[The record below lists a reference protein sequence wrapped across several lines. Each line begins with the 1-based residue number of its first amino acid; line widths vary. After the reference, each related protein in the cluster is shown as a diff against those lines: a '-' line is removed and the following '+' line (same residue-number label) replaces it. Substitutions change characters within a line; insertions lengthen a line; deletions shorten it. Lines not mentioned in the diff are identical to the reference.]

1 MNEQNYDQEMM
12 MRQKVEKREKVDT
25 IIAYCLIVILIGCI
39 AILSILKLT
48 KKEDEVK
55 PDDHTPSYA
64 TLNDVVTNLN
74 NSNLDVTASTS
85 NNAVVVTTKDGSLN
99 LNIPLVN
106 NELEVT
112 YNKDNEEVVTN
123 IYKEITTNLCVFYG
137 NTNDIC
143 TSVVN
148 NITKDST
155 VNGIRF
161 ITEGDNT
168 KVYINLLA
176 SIDVSSYKEEY
187 TEETIKDIDINNYSL
202 NINDVNVSNIVINNS
217 DTDIVFTSDL
227 KNNNS
232 DKYTITIKLYDEN
245 NNSIGEESKEYASE
259 DKLEIKFTYSDSLL
273 KDNVKKYGEGI
284 NITR

>member
-12 MRQKVEKREKVDT
+12 MRQKVEKREKIDT
-25 IIAYCLIVILIGCI
+25 IIAYCLIVVLLACI

-48 KKEDEVK
+48 KKDDVVK

-137 NTNDIC
+137 NANDIC

-155 VNGIRF
+155 ISGIRF

-176 SIDVSSYKEEY
+176 SIDISSYKEEY
-187 TEETIKDIDINNYSL
+187 TEETIKDISVNNYSL
-202 NINDVNVSNIVINNS
+202 NISDVNVNNIVINNS

-245 NNSIGEESKEYASE
+245 NNSIGEESKEYTTE
-259 DKLEIKFTYSDSLL
+259 DKMEIKFTYSDSLL
-273 KDNVKKYGEGI
+273 KDNIKKYSI

>member
-1 MNEQNYDQEMM
+1 MNEEEM
-12 MRQKVEKREKVDT
+12 MRQKIEKREKVDT

-39 AILSILKLT
+39 VILSILKLT

-187 TEETIKDIDINNYSL
+187 TEETIKDISINNYSL

-245 NNSIGEESKEYASE
+245 NNSIGEESKEYTTE

-273 KDNVKKYGEGI
+273 KDNVKKYSI

>member
-1 MNEQNYDQEMM
+1 MNEEEM
-12 MRQKVEKREKVDT
+12 MRQKIEKREKVDT

-106 NELEVT
+106 NELEVA

-187 TEETIKDIDINNYSL
+187 TEETIKDISINNYSL

-232 DKYTITIKLYDEN
+232 DKYTITVKLYDEN
-245 NNSIGEESKEYASE
+245 NNSIGEESKEYTTE

-273 KDNVKKYGEGI
+273 KDNVKKYSI

>member
-1 MNEQNYDQEMM
+1 MNEEEMM
-12 MRQKVEKREKVDT
+12 MRQKIEKREKVDT

-39 AILSILKLT
+39 VILSILKLT

-187 TEETIKDIDINNYSL
+187 TEETIKDISINNYSL

-232 DKYTITIKLYDEN
+232 DKYTITVKLYDEN
-245 NNSIGEESKEYASE
+245 NNSIGEESKEYTTE

-273 KDNVKKYGEGI
+273 KDNVKKYSI

>member
-48 KKEDEVK
+48 KKEDVVK

-74 NSNLDVTASTS
+74 NSNLDITASTS

-187 TEETIKDIDINNYSL
+187 TEETIKDISINNYSL

-245 NNSIGEESKEYASE
+245 NNSIGEESKEYTTE

-273 KDNVKKYGEGI
+273 KDNVKKYSI

>member
-1 MNEQNYDQEMM
+1 MNEQNYDQEM

-74 NSNLDVTASTS
+74 NSNLDITASTS

-137 NTNDIC
+137 NNNDTC

-148 NITKDST
+148 NITKDNT

-176 SIDVSSYKEEY
+176 SIDISSYKEKY
-187 TEETIKDIDINNYSL
+187 TEETIKDISINNYSL

-217 DTDIVFTSDL
+217 DTDIVFTSNL

-245 NNSIGEESKEYASE
+245 NNSIGEESKEYTTE

-273 KDNVKKYGEGI
+273 KDNVKKYSI

>member
-48 KKEDEVK
+48 KKEDVVK

-161 ITEGDNT
+161 VTEGDNT

-176 SIDVSSYKEEY
+176 SIDISSYKEEY
-187 TEETIKDIDINNYSL
+187 TEETIKDISINNYSL

-232 DKYTITIKLYDEN
+232 DKYTITIKLYDGN
-245 NNSIGEESKEYASE
+245 NNSIGEESKEYTTE

-273 KDNVKKYGEGI
+273 KDNVKKYSI

>member
-25 IIAYCLIVILIGCI
+25 IIAYCLIVILIVCI

-74 NSNLDVTASTS
+74 NSNLDITASTS

-143 TSVVN
+143 SSVVN

-187 TEETIKDIDINNYSL
+187 TEETIKDISINNYSL

-217 DTDIVFTSDL
+217 DTDIVLTSDL

-232 DKYTITIKLYDEN
+232 DKYTITVKLYDEN
-245 NNSIGEESKEYASE
+245 NNSIGEESKEYTTE

-273 KDNVKKYGEGI
+273 KDNVKKYSI

>member
-74 NSNLDVTASTS
+74 NSNLDITASTS

-155 VNGIRF
+155 INGIRF

-187 TEETIKDIDINNYSL
+187 TEETIKDISINNYSL

-245 NNSIGEESKEYASE
+245 NNSIGEESKEYTTE

-273 KDNVKKYGEGI
+273 KDNVKKYSI

>member
-1 MNEQNYDQEMM
+1 MNEEEI
-12 MRQKVEKREKVDT
+12 MRMKKIEKREKVDT

-123 IYKEITTNLCVFYG
+123 IYKEITTNLCAFYG

-161 ITEGDNT
+161 VTEGDNT

-187 TEETIKDIDINNYSL
+187 TEETIKDISINNYSL

-232 DKYTITIKLYDEN
+232 DKYTITVKLYDEN
-245 NNSIGEESKEYASE
+245 NNSIGEESKEYTTE

-273 KDNVKKYGEGI
+273 KDNVKKYSI

>member
-1 MNEQNYDQEMM
+1 MNEEEMM

-48 KKEDEVK
+48 KKEDKVK

-74 NSNLDVTASTS
+74 NSNLDITASTS

-245 NNSIGEESKEYASE
+245 NNSIGEESKEYTTE

-273 KDNVKKYGEGI
+273 KDNVKKYSI

>member
-1 MNEQNYDQEMM
+1 MNEEEM
-12 MRQKVEKREKVDT
+12 MRQKIEKREKVDT

-39 AILSILKLT
+39 VILSILKLT
-48 KKEDEVK
+48 KKEDVVK

-74 NSNLDVTASTS
+74 NSNLDITASTS

-106 NELEVT
+106 NELEVA

-155 VNGIRF
+155 INGIRF

-176 SIDVSSYKEEY
+176 SIDVSNNKEEY
-187 TEETIKDIDINNYSL
+187 TEETIKDISINNYSL

-232 DKYTITIKLYDEN
+232 DKYTITVKLYDEN
-245 NNSIGEESKEYASE
+245 NNSIGEESKEYTTE

-273 KDNVKKYGEGI
+273 KDNVKKYSI

>member
-74 NSNLDVTASTS
+74 NSNLDITASTS

-143 TSVVN
+143 SSVVN

-187 TEETIKDIDINNYSL
+187 TEETIKDISINNYSL
-202 NINDVNVSNIVINNS
+202 NINDVNVNNIVINNS

-245 NNSIGEESKEYASE
+245 NNSIGEESKEYTTE

-273 KDNVKKYGEGI
+273 KDNVKKYSI

>member
-1 MNEQNYDQEMM
+1 MNEEEMM
-12 MRQKVEKREKVDT
+12 MRQKIEKREKVDT

-48 KKEDEVK
+48 KKEDVVK

-74 NSNLDVTASTS
+74 NSNLDITASTS

-176 SIDVSSYKEEY
+176 SIDISSYKEEY
-187 TEETIKDIDINNYSL
+187 TEETIKDISINNYSL

-232 DKYTITIKLYDEN
+232 DKYTITVKLYDEN
-245 NNSIGEESKEYASE
+245 NNSIGEESKEYTTE

-273 KDNVKKYGEGI
+273 KDNVKKYSI

>member
-106 NELEVT
+106 NELEIT

-161 ITEGDNT
+161 VTEGDNT

-273 KDNVKKYGEGI
+273 KDNVKKYSI

>member
-187 TEETIKDIDINNYSL
+187 TEETIKDISINNYSL

-232 DKYTITIKLYDEN
+232 DKYTITVKLYDEN
-245 NNSIGEESKEYASE
+245 NNSIGEESKEYTTE

-273 KDNVKKYGEGI
+273 KYNVKKYSI

>member
-1 MNEQNYDQEMM
+1 MNEEEM

-176 SIDVSSYKEEY
+176 SIDISSYKEEY
-187 TEETIKDIDINNYSL
+187 TEETIKDISINNYSL

-217 DTDIVFTSDL
+217 DTDIVLTSDL

-245 NNSIGEESKEYASE
+245 NNSIGEESKEYTTE

-273 KDNVKKYGEGI
+273 KENVKKYSI

>member
-1 MNEQNYDQEMM
+1 MNEEEM
-12 MRQKVEKREKVDT
+12 MRQKIEKREKVDT

-39 AILSILKLT
+39 VILSILKLT

-106 NELEVT
+106 NELEVA

-187 TEETIKDIDINNYSL
+187 TEETIKDISINNYSL

-245 NNSIGEESKEYASE
+245 NNSIGEESKEYTTE

-273 KDNVKKYGEGI
+273 KDNVKKYSI

>member
-74 NSNLDVTASTS
+74 NSNLDITASTS

-176 SIDVSSYKEEY
+176 SIDVSSYKEKY
-187 TEETIKDIDINNYSL
+187 TEETIKDISINNYSL

-232 DKYTITIKLYDEN
+232 DKYTVTIKLYDEN
-245 NNSIGEESKEYASE
+245 NNSIGEESKEYTTE

-273 KDNVKKYGEGI
+273 KDNVKKYSI

>member
-245 NNSIGEESKEYASE
+245 NNSIGEESKEYTTE

-273 KDNVKKYGEGI
+273 KDNVKKYSI

>member
-1 MNEQNYDQEMM
+1 MNEEEMM
-12 MRQKVEKREKVDT
+12 MRQKIEKREKVDT

-48 KKEDEVK
+48 KKEDVVK

-74 NSNLDVTASTS
+74 NSNLDITASTS

-187 TEETIKDIDINNYSL
+187 TEETIKDISINNYSL

-232 DKYTITIKLYDEN
+232 DKYTITVKLYDEN
-245 NNSIGEESKEYASE
+245 NNSIGEESKEYTTE

-273 KDNVKKYGEGI
+273 KDNVKKYSI

>member
-1 MNEQNYDQEMM
+1 MNEEEM
-12 MRQKVEKREKVDT
+12 MRQKIEKREKVDT

-39 AILSILKLT
+39 VILSILKLT

-176 SIDVSSYKEEY
+176 SIDVSNNKEEY
-187 TEETIKDIDINNYSL
+187 TEETIKDISINNYSL

-217 DTDIVFTSDL
+217 NTDIVFTSDL

-232 DKYTITIKLYDEN
+232 DKYTITVKLYDEN
-245 NNSIGEESKEYASE
+245 NNSIGEESKEYTTE

-273 KDNVKKYGEGI
+273 KDNVKKYSI

>member
-1 MNEQNYDQEMM
+1 MNEQNYDQEMI

-48 KKEDEVK
+48 KKEDVVK

-85 NNAVVVTTKDGSLN
+85 NSAVVVTTKDGSLN

-161 ITEGDNT
+161 VTEGDNT

-176 SIDVSSYKEEY
+176 SIDISSYKEEY
-187 TEETIKDIDINNYSL
+187 TEETIKDISINNYSL

-217 DTDIVFTSDL
+217 DNDIVFTSDL

-245 NNSIGEESKEYASE
+245 NNSIGEESKEYTTE

-273 KDNVKKYGEGI
+273 KDNVKKYSI

>member
-12 MRQKVEKREKVDT
+12 RQKIEKREKVDT

-176 SIDVSSYKEEY
+176 SIDISSYKEEY
-187 TEETIKDIDINNYSL
+187 TEETIKDISINNYSL

-232 DKYTITIKLYDEN
+232 DKYTITVKLYDEN
-245 NNSIGEESKEYASE
+245 NNSIGEESKEYTTE

-273 KDNVKKYGEGI
+273 KDNVKKYSI

>member
-1 MNEQNYDQEMM
+1 M
-12 MRQKVEKREKVDT
+12 
-25 IIAYCLIVILIGCI
+25 
-39 AILSILKLT
+39 
-48 KKEDEVK
+48 
-55 PDDHTPSYA
+55 
-64 TLNDVVTNLN
+64 NDVVTNLN
-74 NSNLDVTASTS
+74 NSNLDITASTS

-155 VNGIRF
+155 INGIRF
-161 ITEGDNT
+161 TTDGDNT

-176 SIDVSSYKEEY
+176 SIDISSYKEEY
-187 TEETIKDIDINNYSL
+187 TEETIKDISINNYSL

-245 NNSIGEESKEYASE
+245 NNSIGEESKEYTTE

-273 KDNVKKYGEGI
+273 KDNVKKYSI

>member
-1 MNEQNYDQEMM
+1 MNEEEI
-12 MRQKVEKREKVDT
+12 MRMKKIEKREKVDT

-245 NNSIGEESKEYASE
+245 NNSIGEESKEYTTE

-273 KDNVKKYGEGI
+273 KDNVKKYSI

>member
-1 MNEQNYDQEMM
+1 MNEEEM
-12 MRQKVEKREKVDT
+12 MRQKIEKREKVDT

-48 KKEDEVK
+48 KKEDVVK

-161 ITEGDNT
+161 TTDGDNT

-176 SIDVSSYKEEY
+176 SIDISSYKEEY
-187 TEETIKDIDINNYSL
+187 TEETIKDISINNYSL

-217 DTDIVFTSDL
+217 DTDIVFTSNL

-232 DKYTITIKLYDEN
+232 DKYTITVKLYDEN
-245 NNSIGEESKEYASE
+245 NNSIGEESKEYTTE

-273 KDNVKKYGEGI
+273 KDNVKKYSI

>member
-1 MNEQNYDQEMM
+1 MNEEEM
-12 MRQKVEKREKVDT
+12 MRQKIEKREKVDT

-74 NSNLDVTASTS
+74 NSNLDITASTS

-176 SIDVSSYKEEY
+176 SIDVSNNKEEY
-187 TEETIKDIDINNYSL
+187 TEETIKDISINNYSL

-217 DTDIVFTSDL
+217 NTDIVFTSDL

-232 DKYTITIKLYDEN
+232 DKYTITVKLYDEN
-245 NNSIGEESKEYASE
+245 NNSIGEESKEYTTE

-273 KDNVKKYGEGI
+273 KDNVKKYSI

>member
-1 MNEQNYDQEMM
+1 MNEEEM
-12 MRQKVEKREKVDT
+12 MRQKIEKREKVDT

-39 AILSILKLT
+39 VILSILKLT
-48 KKEDEVK
+48 KKEDVVK

-74 NSNLDVTASTS
+74 NSNLDITASTS

-106 NELEVT
+106 NELEVA

-187 TEETIKDIDINNYSL
+187 TEETIKDISINNYSL

-232 DKYTITIKLYDEN
+232 DKYTITVKLYDEN
-245 NNSIGEESKEYASE
+245 NNSIGDESKEYTIE

-273 KDNVKKYGEGI
+273 KDNVKKYSI

>member
-85 NNAVVVTTKDGSLN
+85 NNAIVVTTKDGSLN

-161 ITEGDNT
+161 VTEGDNT

-176 SIDVSSYKEEY
+176 SIDISSYKEEY
-187 TEETIKDIDINNYSL
+187 TEETIKDISINNYSL

-232 DKYTITIKLYDEN
+232 DKYTITVKLYDEN
-245 NNSIGEESKEYASE
+245 NNSIGEESKEYTTE

-273 KDNVKKYGEGI
+273 KDNVKKYSI

>member
-12 MRQKVEKREKVDT
+12 MRHKVEKREKVDT

-48 KKEDEVK
+48 KKEDVVK

-74 NSNLDVTASTS
+74 NSNLDITASTS
-85 NNAVVVTTKDGSLN
+85 NDAVVVTTKDGSLN

-176 SIDVSSYKEEY
+176 SIDISSYKEEY
-187 TEETIKDIDINNYSL
+187 TEETIKDISINNYSL

-232 DKYTITIKLYDEN
+232 DKYTVTIKLYDEN
-245 NNSIGEESKEYASE
+245 NNSIGEESKEYTTE

-273 KDNVKKYGEGI
+273 KENVKKYSI

>member
-74 NSNLDVTASTS
+74 NSNLDITASTS

-106 NELEVT
+106 NELEIT

-155 VNGIRF
+155 INGIRF

-187 TEETIKDIDINNYSL
+187 TEETIKDISINNYSL

-217 DTDIVFTSDL
+217 DTDIVLTSDL

-232 DKYTITIKLYDEN
+232 DKYTITVKLYDEN
-245 NNSIGEESKEYASE
+245 NNSIGEESKEYTTE

-273 KDNVKKYGEGI
+273 KDNVKKYSI

>member
-1 MNEQNYDQEMM
+1 MNEEEI

-74 NSNLDVTASTS
+74 NSNLDITASTS

-176 SIDVSSYKEEY
+176 SIDISSYKEEY
-187 TEETIKDIDINNYSL
+187 TEETIKDISINNYSL
-202 NINDVNVSNIVINNS
+202 NINDVNVNNIVINNS

-245 NNSIGEESKEYASE
+245 NNSIGEESKEYTTE

-273 KDNVKKYGEGI
+273 KDNVKKYSI

>member
-12 MRQKVEKREKVDT
+12 MRQKIEKREKIDT

-74 NSNLDVTASTS
+74 NSNLDITASTS

-155 VNGIRF
+155 INGIRF

-176 SIDVSSYKEEY
+176 SIDISSYKEEY
-187 TEETIKDIDINNYSL
+187 TEETIKDISINNYSL

-217 DTDIVFTSDL
+217 DTDMVFTSDL

-232 DKYTITIKLYDEN
+232 DKYTVTIKLYDEN
-245 NNSIGEESKEYASE
+245 NNSIGEESKEYTTE

-273 KDNVKKYGEGI
+273 KENVKKYSI

>member
-1 MNEQNYDQEMM
+1 MNEEEM

-155 VNGIRF
+155 INGIRF

-176 SIDVSSYKEEY
+176 SIDISSYKEEY

-245 NNSIGEESKEYASE
+245 NNSIGEESKEYTTE

-273 KDNVKKYGEGI
+273 KDNVKKYSI

>member
-1 MNEQNYDQEMM
+1 MNEEEM
-12 MRQKVEKREKVDT
+12 MRQKIEKREKVDT

-74 NSNLDVTASTS
+74 NSNLDITASTS

-176 SIDVSSYKEEY
+176 SIDVSNNKEEY
-187 TEETIKDIDINNYSL
+187 TEETIKDISINNYSL

-232 DKYTITIKLYDEN
+232 DKYTITVKLYDEN
-245 NNSIGEESKEYASE
+245 NNSIGEESKEYTTE

-273 KDNVKKYGEGI
+273 KDNVKKYSI

>member
-48 KKEDEVK
+48 KKEDVVK

-161 ITEGDNT
+161 VTEGDNT

-176 SIDVSSYKEEY
+176 SIDISSYKEEY
-187 TEETIKDIDINNYSL
+187 TEETIKDISINNYIL

-232 DKYTITIKLYDEN
+232 DKYTITIKLYDGN
-245 NNSIGEESKEYASE
+245 NNSIGEESKEYTTE

-273 KDNVKKYGEGI
+273 KDNVKKYSI

>member
-1 MNEQNYDQEMM
+1 MNEEEI
-12 MRQKVEKREKVDT
+12 MRMKKIEKREKVDT

-48 KKEDEVK
+48 KKEDVVK

-176 SIDVSSYKEEY
+176 SIDISSYKEEY
-187 TEETIKDIDINNYSL
+187 TEETIKDISINNYSL

-245 NNSIGEESKEYASE
+245 NNSIGEESKEYTTE

-273 KDNVKKYGEGI
+273 KDNVKKYSI

>member
-1 MNEQNYDQEMM
+1 MNEEEM
-12 MRQKVEKREKVDT
+12 MRQKIEKREKVDT

-48 KKEDEVK
+48 KKEDVVK

-161 ITEGDNT
+161 TTDGDNT

-187 TEETIKDIDINNYSL
+187 TEETIKDISINNYSL

-217 DTDIVFTSDL
+217 DTDIVFTSNL

-245 NNSIGEESKEYASE
+245 NNSIGEESKEYTTE

-273 KDNVKKYGEGI
+273 KDNVKKYSI

>member
-25 IIAYCLIVILIGCI
+25 IIAYCLIVVLLACI

-48 KKEDEVK
+48 KKDDVVK

-137 NTNDIC
+137 NANDIC

-155 VNGIRF
+155 ISGIRF

-176 SIDVSSYKEEY
+176 SIDISSYKEEY
-187 TEETIKDIDINNYSL
+187 AEETIKDISVNNYSL
-202 NINDVNVSNIVINNS
+202 NISDVNVNNIVINNS

-245 NNSIGEESKEYASE
+245 NNSIGEESKEYTTE
-259 DKLEIKFTYSDSLL
+259 DKMEIKFTYSDSLL
-273 KDNVKKYGEGI
+273 KDNIKKYSI